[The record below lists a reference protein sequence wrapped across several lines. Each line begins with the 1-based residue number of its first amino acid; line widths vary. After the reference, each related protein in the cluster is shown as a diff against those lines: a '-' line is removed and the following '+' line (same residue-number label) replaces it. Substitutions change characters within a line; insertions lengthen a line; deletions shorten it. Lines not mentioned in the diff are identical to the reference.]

1 MKDFLFNIKKEFI
14 APRGIVS
21 PSNEKLNN
29 LISEEIPF
37 KTINFKSGS
46 KVDSWV
52 VPNAWELKS
61 SKLIINSEK
70 INLDKIPLFVPFGT
84 ESFSLVG
91 KLNELK
97 DIIQTIP
104 NQPLA
109 TPYRTNYYSPK
120 NKMVCLPF
128 YILQDKKEES
138 IFEIEVK
145 SNTYNSAMQIKEV
158 CLKGKSKNEILL
170 TAYNCHPGLGND
182 NFSGI
187 IGLCYLYKK
196 ISQIKN
202 RHFTY
207 RFAFFPETIGAIFYI
222 NYLSMNN
229 LLKDIIVHK
238 VLTCLGGTE
247 NNYSFKDSKIY
258 SKYVESFKYK
268 IKQLIPNL
276 KIENYKPDG
285 SDERQFSS
293 PNVSIPSFSL
303 CRNRYYDYSQYH
315 TSHDNL
321 KYMNEANVYKTSEYI
336 YEALLTLDN
345 ELRLP
350 KSVALFGEP
359 HLSSYNINFNGGGSY
374 NPKKVDEDNKR
385 KKCIMELI
393 SCSDGMKSEEEL
405 IILISE
411 KLEIDLKYV
420 EKVFIELVD
429 KGVII
434 L

>member
-1 MKDFLFNIKKEFI
+1 MKEFLLNLKREFNS
-14 APRGIVS
+14 PRGIVS
-21 PSNEKLNN
+21 SSNEKLNN

-37 KTINFKSGS
+37 KTISFKSGS
-46 KVDSWV
+46 KVDAWV
-52 VPNAWELKS
+52 VPDAWELKS

-70 INLDKIPLFVPFGT
+70 VNLDNIPLFVPFGT

-128 YILQDKKEES
+128 YILKDKKEES
-138 IFEIEVK
+138 ICEIEVK
-145 SNTYNSAMQIKEV
+145 SNTYKSDMQIKEI

-202 RHFTY
+202 RHYTY

-222 NYLSMNN
+222 NYLSINN
-229 LLKDIIVHK
+229 LLKNIIVHK

-247 NNYSFKDSKIY
+247 NNYSLKESKIY
-258 SKYVESFKYK
+258 SKYVESFKYQ
-268 IKQLIPNL
+268 IKKLIPNL
-276 KIENYKPDG
+276 KIEEYKPDG

-293 PNVSIPSFSL
+293 PNVAIPSFSL
-303 CRNRYYDYSQYH
+303 CRNRYYDFSQYH
-315 TSHDNL
+315 TSQDTFT
-321 KYMNEANVYKTSEYI
+321 YMNENNVIKTSEYI
-336 YEALLTLDN
+336 YEALINLDN

-374 NPKKVDEDNKR
+374 NPKYIDENNKR
-385 KKCIMELI
+385 KRCVMELI
-393 SCSDGMKSEEEL
+393 SFSDGSKSKDE
-405 IILISE
+405 ITNLISE
-411 KLEIDLKYV
+411 KLGIDLSYV
-420 EKVFIELVD
+420 DHVLVELID
-429 KGVII
+429 KGVIF